1 MVSGTHAS
9 GKSTLIADFARLHPA
24 YEVLPDP
31 YEEMALDAFDELD
44 AGLFATQLEIAAARL
59 EELPARA
66 DAIAE
71 RGPMD
76 FAAYLDAIVG
86 LGRRGRS
93 STMLRTGLARSE
105 AVLAHVDLWVILP
118 LSAVDRIHVSE
129 DEDPELREAMN
140 DALLEHADA
149 ASLAGATVL
158 EVTGTPDER
167 LALLQRATGP

>member
-9 GKSTLIADFARLHPA
+9 GKSTLIADFARLHPG

-31 YEEMALDAFDELD
+31 YEEMAFDAFDELD

-59 EELPARA
+59 EEQPAGA
-66 DAIAE
+66 DVIAE

-76 FAAYLDAIVG
+76 FAAYLEALVG

-93 STMLRTGLARSE
+93 STMLRTGLARSD
-105 AVLAHVDLWVILP
+105 AILAHVDLWVVLP
-118 LSAVDRIHVSE
+118 LSAADRIHVSE

-140 DALLEHADA
+140 DALLEQADA
-149 ASLAGATVL
+149 ASLTGAAVL
-158 EVTGTPDER
+158 ELTGSPEER
-167 LALLQRATGP
+167 LARLRQATAP